1 LVGTRIDRTDLGH
14 RQGGI
19 GDAVTTHAI
28 CGRCVTA
35 SACTAVTTQHL
46 STGVDTNI
54 GAGVYQDPCAA
65 IATLAAVTIK

>member
-1 LVGTRIDRTDLGH
+1 MSRRCLVGTRIDRTDLGH

-19 GDAVTTHAI
+19 GD
-28 CGRCVTA
+28 
-35 SACTAVTTQHL
+35 AVTTQHL

>member
-1 LVGTRIDRTDLGH
+1 MVGTRIDRTDLGH

-19 GDAVTTHAI
+19 GD
-28 CGRCVTA
+28 
-35 SACTAVTTQHL
+35 AVTTQHL